1 MAATTATK
9 TATTPKS
16 EAMETLAHSFKAAM
30 AAVRRVRGRD
40 THNPGALSHAQY
52 QVLFELL
59 RQREMPAGALA
70 AQTGVSAASMTQM
83 LDRLADAGLVER
95 AATTNDRRVVTARLT
110 KNGRKTCERRRAEL
124 EPLWNEKLED
134 FSPAELRT
142 AAAVLDQLTGLY
154 EHLARSAGAD

>member
-1 MAATTATK
+1 MAATTTK
-9 TATTPKS
+9 AAPKQ
-16 EAMETLAHSFKAAM
+16 EAMETLAHSFKAAI

-59 RQREMPAGALA
+59 RQGELPAGALA
-70 AQTGVSAASMTQM
+70 AQADVSPASITQM

-95 AATTNDRRVVTARLT
+95 AATTHDRRVVTARLT
-110 KNGRKTCERRRAEL
+110 HAGRKTCERRRAEL
-124 EPLWNEKLED
+124 EPLWNEMLSD
-134 FSPAELRT
+134 FSPAQLQT

-154 EHLARSAGAD
+154 EHLARSPGAN

>member
-1 MAATTATK
+1 M
-9 TATTPKS
+9 
-16 EAMETLAHSFKAAM
+16 EALAHSFKSAM

-59 RQREMPAGALA
+59 RHEELPAGALA
-70 AQTGVSAASMTQM
+70 ALAGVKAASMTQM
-83 LDRLADAGLVER
+83 LDRLTDAGLVER
-95 AATTNDRRVVTARLT
+95 AAAENDRRVVTIKLT
-110 KNGRKTCERRRAEL
+110 QDGRKTCERRRAEL
-124 EPLWNEKLED
+124 EPLWNEMLED
-134 FSPAELRT
+134 FGPAELET

>member
-1 MAATTATK
+1 
-9 TATTPKS
+9 
-16 EAMETLAHSFKAAM
+16 METLAHSFKAAM

-59 RQREMPAGALA
+59 RRGELPAGALA
-70 AQTGVSAASMTQM
+70 TQAGVSAASMTQM

-95 AATTNDRRVVTARLT
+95 AATKTDRRVVTVSLT
-110 KNGRKTCERRRAEL
+110 DDGRKTCERRRAEL
-124 EPLWNEKLED
+124 EPLWNEML
-134 FSPAELRT
+134 AEFGPKELHT
-142 AAAVLDQLTGLY
+142 AAAVLDQLTALY